1 MEKGVISY
9 FLKYITHFLGGRNV
23 PFSSLY
29 LPSHPDKCPSH
40 AGSRLELIDSVMW
53 SCLPPLFH
61 LLFTSAWW
69 SKSACAPLQ
78 CFFWNIYFI
87 SNILILLQATII
99 PSSELQKQSD
109 IQFPLLQ
116 DLGLEF
122 DLFHL
127 SPISLCFI
135 SATCYR
141 VCHYPASCS
150 LALWVRSA
158 HIWCRVNICW
168 IRISAAI
175 SSCFSGFQV
184 DTWEFHV

>member
-1 MEKGVISY
+1 MSLPRRLSTGINRLCHVVMSTPTFPPAIYICLMVKVCLCSSSVL
-9 FLKYITHFLGGRNV
+9 FLKYLFL
-23 PFSSLY
+23 
-29 LPSHPDKCPSH
+29 
-40 AGSRLELIDSVMW
+40 
-53 SCLPPLFH
+53 
-61 LLFTSAWW
+61 
-69 SKSACAPLQ
+69 
-78 CFFWNIYFI
+78 FI

-158 HIWCRVNICW
+158 HIWYMVNIC
-168 IRISAAI
+168 
-175 SSCFSGFQV
+175 
-184 DTWEFHV
+184 